1 MKVALLGMK
10 DRCTR
15 QQRRIDE
22 LEQENLQLNT
32 SRNDLYSEIKKLHE
46 ANVKLRERNLALGR
60 ELQLTNK
67 EKCDLRS
74 K

>member
-1 MKVALLGMK
+1 M
-10 DRCTR
+10 
-15 QQRRIDE
+15 
-22 LEQENLQLNT
+22 QLNT

>member
-1 MKVALLGMK
+1 MGMK

-46 ANVKLRERNLALGR
+46 ANVKLRERNLTLGR

>member
-1 MKVALLGMK
+1 MKE
-10 DRCTR
+10 RCTR

-46 ANVKLRERNLALGR
+46 ANVKLRERNLSIGR
-60 ELQLTNK
+60 ELHMTNR